1 MEVPS
6 SLFTQASIYPLLP
19 LPSYMRGFDL
29 LVSWSHQL
37 FVPSPESF
45 EISGQSVYWQSIFQ
59 KSPDPTFVLLTFVW
73 HAMYA
78 WDEALEDLYE
88 HICSLVS

>member
-1 MEVPS
+1 
-6 SLFTQASIYPLLP
+6 
-19 LPSYMRGFDL
+19 MRGFDL
-29 LVSWSHQL
+29 LVSCTAQL
-37 FVPSPESF
+37 CRCPAESS

-59 KSPDPTFVLLTFVW
+59 KTHDPTFVLLTFVW

-78 WDEALEDLYE
+78 WDEALENLYD